1 MISQLKAFPIRPKE
15 FLKSKPLKFRF
26 LVKPLALNAAVLSSF
41 SAANLC
47 SQKFRNFFLFFQVIG
62 QPDLCQRLR
71 VGPMVAGEA
80 QDDRG
85 RVEEVRP
92 RPQPDE
98 RGGGS
103 FEGKSACSF

>member
-26 LVKPLALNAAVLSSF
+26 QVKPLALNAAVLSSF
-41 SAANLC
+41 FQLPIYVAKS
-47 SQKFRNFFLFFQVIG
+47 SGFFLFFQVIG

-80 QDDRG
+80 QNDRG

-103 FEGKSACSF
+103 FEGKSECSF

>member
-1 MISQLKAFPIRPKE
+1 M
-15 FLKSKPLKFRF
+15 
-26 LVKPLALNAAVLSSF
+26 
-41 SAANLC
+41 
-47 SQKFRNFFLFFQVIG
+47 FFQVIW

-103 FEGKSACSF
+103 FEGKSACSLESSSLFRCLVITVGLLVVTQQFNG